1 MRTIQI
7 KSVNSER
14 RRHAP
19 SYVTTYCELIST
31 HDMAC
36 LQDAKFVEERRRR
49 LQHYLRCV
57 MNHLVQTNVDL
68 ATAPDK
74 ELLIGLVPFFG

>member
-1 MRTIQI
+1 MYCKITELYFAII
-7 KSVNSER
+7 YLM
-14 RRHAP
+14 
-19 SYVTTYCELIST
+19 SYGVIC
-31 HDMAC
+31 M
-36 LQDAKFVEERRRR
+36 QDARFVEERRRR

-57 MNHLVQTNVDL
+57 VNHLVQTNIDL

>member
-1 MRTIQI
+1 M
-7 KSVNSER
+7 
-14 RRHAP
+14 
-19 SYVTTYCELIST
+19 
-31 HDMAC
+31 
-36 LQDAKFVEERRRR
+36 QDARFVEERRHR

-57 MNHLVQTNVDL
+57 MNHLVQTNIDL

>member
-1 MRTIQI
+1 MH
-7 KSVNSER
+7 
-14 RRHAP
+14 RHTP
-19 SYVTTYCELIST
+19 LYVVVYCEVIT
-31 HDMAC
+31 IHDMVY

-57 MNHLVQTNVDL
+57 MNHLVQTNADL